1 MSSYNVDPKEIAH
14 FSTYAPAWWDP
25 AGPFKTL
32 HDINKIRLDFIL
44 QASLLEGKQV
54 LDVGCGGGILAEAMA
69 ARGAAVMAID
79 MDGVAIGVAKD
90 HCQQSGY
97 AIDYQEIA
105 VESIARCDMRFDII
119 TCLEMLEHVP
129 DPLAIVQACGQL
141 LKPEGIAFFSTINR
155 TPQAYALAI
164 LGAEYV
170 LGLLPRG
177 THDYGKFIRP
187 SELAAWLAQ
196 SDLELTRMRGIGYN
210 PFTREAYLTSGVGVN
225 YIVEVRK
232 LLG

>member
-1 MSSYNVDPKEIAH
+1 MSSHNVEPKEIAH

-32 HDINKIRLDFIL
+32 HDINKVRLDFIL
-44 QASLLEGKQV
+44 HTSLLKGKQV

-69 ARGAAVMAID
+69 AQGALVTALD
-79 MDGVAIGVAKD
+79 LDPVAIQVAKD

-97 AIDYQEIA
+97 SIDYRQVP
-105 VESIARCDMRFDII
+105 VESIVHQDKRFDVI

-141 LKPEGIAFFSTINR
+141 LKPDGIAFFSTINR

-177 THDYGKFIRP
+177 THDYAKFIRP
-187 SELAAWLAQ
+187 SELAAWLSQ
-196 SDLELTRMRGIGYN
+196 SDLELVRMSGMGYN

-225 YIVEVRK
+225 YIVEVSK
-232 LLG
+232 LG